1 MKFVI
6 YLFPAMINFIASGVF
21 FYVTQRFVDA
31 GASKLLTSLVVPTWA
46 LVYCLVN
53 LVVIR
58 IVNSNNAA
66 KLIINGG
73 IIFAASSLGFI
84 LLDSPV
90 FLLVWTGLL
99 GAGFGFYC
107 GPFQLLCKN
116 MERGSSSGVAMAT
129 GKYTAAWSLGFAS
142 GAVAFG
148 MLNYVTAFLL
158 SFAVGIAVA
167 VGVYIIKRKLEKSPV
182 CVEAVTADTGG
193 EAENRFPDFAW
204 VGWIVGSMVTFSMS
218 QLRSML
224 QPHGAAIAL
233 VNAKETMAL
242 TLMTVSLVQGIV
254 GLLLC
259 RSKVWMYR
267 LFPIALFGLTGV
279 ISLAGFCFAGNL
291 WQFLLT
297 AVVCGIYSGC
307 GYFIFVYYSLAHPTK
322 AGRNASINEIAV
334 SIASISAPMLG
345 GLLVDNT
352 GFSWIPFA
360 LASACILAAMIFHV
374 TVFAGSKQRKAALNE
389 VK

>member
-84 LLDSPV
+84 FLDSPA

-142 GAVAFG
+142 GAVVFG
-148 MLNYVTAFLL
+148 MLNYITAFSL
-158 SFAVGIAVA
+158 SFVVGVAVA
-167 VGVYIIKRKLEKSPV
+167 VGVYIIKRKLEKVPTE
-182 CVEAVTADTGG
+182 VEAITVAPAVET
-193 EAENRFPDFAW
+193 ENRFPDFAW

-224 QPHGAAIAL
+224 QPHGAAIGL
-233 VNAKETMAL
+233 VNVRETMAL

-259 RSKVWMYR
+259 RSRVWMYK
-267 LFPIALFGLTGV
+267 LFNITVFGLTGV

-360 LASACILAAMIFHV
+360 LAGTCVLIATLFHM
-374 TVFAGSKQRKAALNE
+374 TVFTVSKQRKAALKEN
-389 VK
+389 